1 MVCLQHRANK
11 PTSVPPLCKVVRF
24 VSLAVPHTLQITS
37 HLVHC
42 LKHHLSHMF
51 SGHQNVA
58 SVMWSVYVVDT
69 AGTVGVVDMVD
80 AADVAAILV
89 RSGGGEAGNNYK
101 SYCGHIAST
110 HFLLGLDTSARRACC
125 RNRGKRRGE
134 Q

>member
-1 MVCLQHRANK
+1 
-11 PTSVPPLCKVVRF
+11 
-24 VSLAVPHTLQITS
+24 
-37 HLVHC
+37 
-42 LKHHLSHMF
+42 MF

-80 AADVAAILV
+80 AADVVDMVDAADVAAILV
-89 RSGGGEAGNNYK
+89 RSGGEEAGNNYK

-110 HFLLGLDTSARRACC
+110 HFLLGLNTSARRACC